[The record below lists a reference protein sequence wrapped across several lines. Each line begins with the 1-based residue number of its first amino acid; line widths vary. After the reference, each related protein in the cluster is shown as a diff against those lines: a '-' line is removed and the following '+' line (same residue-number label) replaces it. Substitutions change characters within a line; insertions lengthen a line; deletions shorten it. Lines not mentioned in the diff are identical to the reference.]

1 MVVIRQDN
9 LCLILVSLALVL
21 AHCRAAWFPRGLPV
35 STLYTSNAASVR
47 STPYHEPYLYTHSK
61 AALNITK
68 MANIVTHPL
77 SIFRKH
83 DSPKPQSQLKSHSLH
98 TRWGDAA
105 ISAPTDGS
113 WTQHSTSTTHQ
124 SSSSTRRSQS
134 TYSSRSKSKS
144 KNKTMDKPAY
154 EVEYA
159 PRTHQP
165 TEPRPSSTLTPTSTS
180 TSTSTSF
187 SRRLSMR
194 LSPRSKSSRS
204 DCDTSE
210 RQPLV
215 ERRAQFAYKPIHQDY
230 LSEVAEKT
238 AAAPPP
244 RITVDRRD
252 EPSLS
257 PSPASSA
264 SRFRYIP
271 AYPRYDEEFA
281 RSRLSRAYSVSSR
294 GSFRAGDDDHWDE
307 GFNSGSCSRS
317 GSSASAAKKR
327 VSARRMTMTMVPDA
341 EEIYG

>member
-1 MVVIRQDN
+1 
-9 LCLILVSLALVL
+9 
-21 AHCRAAWFPRGLPV
+21 
-35 STLYTSNAASVR
+35 
-47 STPYHEPYLYTHSK
+47 
-61 AALNITK
+61 
-68 MANIVTHPL
+68 MANIVTRPL

-83 DSPKPQSQLKSHSLH
+83 DSPKPQSQLQSHSLH

-105 ISAPTDGS
+105 ICAPTDGS
-113 WTQHSTSTTHQ
+113 WTQHSTSSPNQ

-134 TYSSRSKSKS
+134 TYRSESKK

-154 EVEYA
+154 EVEHG
-159 PRTHQP
+159 PRTYQP
-165 TEPRPSSTLTPTSTS
+165 TEPRPSSTLTTTSTS
-180 TSTSTSF
+180 ASTSF

-204 DCDTSE
+204 DCDTTE

-215 ERRAQFAYKPIHQDY
+215 ERRAQFAYKPIHRDY
-230 LSEVAEKT
+230 LSEVVEKT
-238 AAAPPP
+238 PAAP
-244 RITVDRRD
+244 RMAD

-264 SRFRYIP
+264 SLSPSPSSPASSRFRYIP
-271 AYPRYDEEFA
+271 AYPRYEEEFA
-281 RSRLSRAYSVSSR
+281 PSRLSRAYSVSSR
-294 GSFRAGDDDHWDE
+294 GSFRAGDDDNWDE

-317 GSSASAAKKR
+317 DSSASAAKKR

>member
-1 MVVIRQDN
+1 
-9 LCLILVSLALVL
+9 
-21 AHCRAAWFPRGLPV
+21 
-35 STLYTSNAASVR
+35 
-47 STPYHEPYLYTHSK
+47 
-61 AALNITK
+61 
-68 MANIVTHPL
+68 MANIVTRPL

-83 DSPKPQSQLKSHSLH
+83 DSPKPQSQLQSHSLH

-124 SSSSTRRSQS
+124 PSSSTHRSQS
-134 TYSSRSKSKS
+134 TYRSKSKS
-144 KNKTMDKPAY
+144 QNKNKTTDKPAY

-230 LSEVAEKT
+230 PSEVAEKT
-238 AAAPPP
+238 AAAPRP

-264 SRFRYIP
+264 SLSPSPSPASSRFRYIP

-294 GSFRAGDDDHWDE
+294 GSFRAGDDDNWDE